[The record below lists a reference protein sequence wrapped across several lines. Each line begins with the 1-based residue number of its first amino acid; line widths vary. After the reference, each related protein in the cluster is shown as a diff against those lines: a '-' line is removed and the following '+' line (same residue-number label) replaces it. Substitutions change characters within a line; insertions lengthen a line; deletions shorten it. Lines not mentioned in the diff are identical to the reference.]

1 MGLKSIKCCQGH
13 TFIAKTF
20 PRGVVDYYI
29 FGEKLRVNPIFVGF
43 YNTVFE
49 GVKIV
54 VLATK
59 ITVLAR
65 KSDRQLTINQTLSCL
80 TTIDGEK

>member
-1 MGLKSIKCCQGH
+1 M
-13 TFIAKTF
+13 
-20 PRGVVDYYI
+20 
-29 FGEKLRVNPIFVGF
+29 RVNPIFVGF

-80 TTIDGEK
+80 TTIDGEM